1 MRRCVGAAIVAALKA
16 VPSAAF
22 AEAGDNAS
30 DRAETGAPCSA
41 NPIG

>member
-1 MRRCVGAAIVAALKA
+1 MRRFVGAAIIAALKA

-30 DRAETGAPCSA
+30 DRAEAGTPCSA
-41 NPIG
+41 NPIR